1 MKEEDAVNMSA
12 LIVRSLENLVISLT
26 PDAQINT
33 SQTPLYEVVGGV
45 NTFDI
50 SINLKELQEV

>member
-1 MKEEDAVNMSA
+1 
-12 LIVRSLENLVISLT
+12 SLT

-33 SQTPLYEVVGGV
+33 SQTPLYEVVRGV